1 MSQGGTMWYFT
12 NEYKCGMESD
22 RSYGVDLSLSFQF
35 GNFGRCFQESFSRLG
50 GWTSTN
56 PQTSTGKNRKRDPI
70 MSADQ
75 RTHGIVASS
84 CNQTDRKTKH
94 FKNPSFISTRIY
106 LTCSCSRIW
115 HVWTSIPLWFCENSA
130 QASTNEW
137 NLQGHSVSPNMAQP
151 SQRCK
156 WIKDD
161 TTSAGIDKYNRHTR
175 TGIE

>member
-94 FKNPSFISTRIY
+94 FKNPSFYIHKNLSHMFLFQD
-106 LTCSCSRIW
+106 LTCLDLNPPMILRELSPGLYEWVEPPGAFSVPQ
-115 HVWTSIPLWFCENSA
+115 HGSTIPEM
-130 QASTNEW
+130 Q
-137 NLQGHSVSPNMAQP
+137 V
-151 SQRCK
+151 
-156 WIKDD
+156 
-161 TTSAGIDKYNRHTR
+161 DKGWYN
-175 TGIE
+175 